1 MRGRRACALGIAMAT
16 TGILTAGLLT
26 ALLLLAGLVMIGVGP
41 VAAQASRLVIGA
53 PAGPE
58 TLDPHM
64 SASLP
69 TWNIARNVFDSLLVR
84 DLKTFG
90 YKPGLAESHRIINDT
105 TWEFRLRRGVK
116 FHNGEDFNA
125 EAVKFSIE
133 RVLNPDQ
140 KSPSRGQ
147 NVLIE
152 RVEVVDPYTVRIVT
166 KKPMPMLRERLTSP
180 GYTGTIPMVPPRYIR
195 EKGDQHFAANPI
207 GTGPFRVVKWVK
219 AEYVELEA
227 NPGYWGGAPK
237 VKSVIFRTIP
247 EPATRVS
254 ALLTGEADIISHVP
268 PDSVELIKKDGRARI
283 SETDVD
289 GIPPHVQYNTMKGGP
304 LADVRVRQALNS
316 TIDMDLVVKRLLRGH
331 GVQRPLPLDP
341 RAFGY
346 NPNLPLHKVDLE
358 RAKKLLAEAGYPN
371 GQGIPELVFI
381 FPTGGRYLMGEAVAE
396 YVAQQFSK
404 VGVRVKLSPGE
415 YGAWL
420 AQMRDKKSYDL
431 GMIGWGGGG
440 RFEVGDTLFFQLH
453 SGSPF
458 SWLSSSEFDQA
469 LDRARETM
477 DPEARKQLYWK
488 AQEIAYNLAALLPAH
503 QTNSIYGVRSNV
515 VWEARLGEM
524 ILLHEADKKE

>member
-1 MRGRRACALGIAMAT
+1 MRRRLARTLVI
-16 TGILTAGLLT
+16 TAVAIGLL
-26 ALLLLAGLVMIGVGP
+26 ALEVMP
-41 VAAQASRLVIGA
+41 VDAQSGRLVIGVA
-53 PAGPE
+53 AGPE

-69 TWNIARNVFDSLLVR
+69 TWNVARNVFESLLAR

-90 YKPGLAESHRIINDT
+90 YKPGLAESHRVIDDT
-105 TWEFRLRRGVK
+105 TWEFKLRRGVR
-116 FHNGEDFNA
+116 FHNGEEFNA

-133 RVLNPDQ
+133 RVLNPEQ

-147 NVLIE
+147 NVLID
-152 RVEVVDPYTVRIVT
+152 RVDVVDPYTIRIVT
-166 KKPMPMLRERLTSP
+166 KKPMPMLLERFTAP
-180 GYTGTIPMVPPRYIR
+180 GYTGTIPIVPPKYVK
-195 EKGDQHFAANPI
+195 EKGDQYFAANPV
-207 GTGPFRVVKWVK
+207 GTGPFRMVRWDK
-219 AEYVELEA
+219 AESVELEA
-227 NPGYWGGAPK
+227 NPSYWGGAPRIK
-237 VKSVIFRTIP
+237 TVVLKTIP

-268 PDSVELIKKDGRARI
+268 PDSVEVIKKDGRARI

-289 GIPPHVQYNTMKGGP
+289 GIPPHVQINAMKGGP
-304 LADVRVRQALNS
+304 LADVRVRQALGLA
-316 TIDMDLVVKRLLRGH
+316 IDMDLVVKRLLRGH

-346 NPNLPLHKVDLE
+346 NPNLPLHKPGLD
-358 RAKKLLAEAGYPN
+358 RARKLLADAGHPN

-396 YVAQQFSK
+396 YVAQQFSRL
-404 VGVRVKLSPGE
+404 GVRVKLSPGE

-420 AQMRDKKSYDL
+420 VQMRDKKSYDL

-440 RFEVGDTLFFQLH
+440 RFEVGDTMFFQLH

-458 SWLSSSEFDQA
+458 SWLNSSEFDQA

-477 DPEARKQLYWK
+477 DRDTRKQLYWK
-488 AQEIAYNLAALLPAH
+488 AQEIAYNLAALMPAH
-503 QTNSIYGVRSNV
+503 QTNSVYGVRSDV
-515 VWEARLGEM
+515 VWEAPLGEM
-524 ILLHEADKKE
+524 ILLYEAAKKQ